1 MERSFDSATL
11 ARSRLAVLSA
21 HLAAAANLPP
31 ILETSPV
38 SAQEIVR
45 PPGNFGGFLTVVDGR
60 TGKKFE
66 LQISEEGTVKATDLK
81 KITTGKQDKGL
92 KLYDPGYLNTAPV
105 RSSICYID
113 GDEGI
118 LRYRGYPIE
127 ELAESSTFVEVA
139 YLLMYANLPSKSQL
153 ANWEFAISQHSAVP
167 QGLLDI
173 IQSMPHDAHP
183 MGVLV
188 SAMSALSV
196 FHPDANPAL
205 RGQSLYQSK
214 QVRDKQIVRILGKA
228 PAIAAAAYLRLAGRP
243 PVLPSNN
250 LSYSENFL
258 YMLDSLGN
266 RSYKPNPRL
275 ARALDILFILHAEH
289 EMNCSTAA
297 ARHLASS
304 GVDVYTA
311 IAGAVGALYGPL
323 HGGAN
328 EAVLKML
335 NEIGTVENIPEFI
348 EGVKNRKR
356 KMSGFGHRVYK
367 NYDPRA
373 KVIRKLAEEVFSIV
387 GRDPLIEV
395 AVALEKAALSDEY
408 FVKRRLYPNVDFYSG
423 LIYRAMGFPTEFF
436 PVLFAIPRMAGYLAH
451 WRESLDDPDTKIM
464 RPQQEVSMSTFL
476 IAMSCPFHPQIFI
489 PLPSCSELPRPLFI
503 SLPNL
508 FPGLAF
514 RSFISKKT
522 MERSFDSATLARSR
536 LAVLSAHLA
545 AAANLP
551 PILETSPVS
560 AQEIVRPPGNF
571 GGFLTVV
578 DGRTGKKF
586 ELQISEEGTVKATDL
601 KKITTGKQD
610 KGLKLYDPG
619 YLNTAP
625 VRSSICYIDGDEG
638 ILRYRGYPIEEL
650 AESSTFVEVAYL
662 LMYANLPSK
671 SQLAN
676 WEFAISQHSAVPQG
690 LLDIIQSM
698 PHDAHPMG
706 VLVSA
711 MSALSVFHPDAN
723 PALRGQSLYQ
733 SKQVRDKQI
742 VRILGKAP
750 AIAAAAYL
758 RLAGRPPVLPSNNLS
773 YSENFLYMLDSLGNR
788 SYKPNPRLARALDI
802 LFILHAE
809 HEMNCSTAAARHLAS
824 SGVDVYTAIAG
835 AVGALYG
842 PLHGGANEAVLKMLN
857 EIGTVE
863 NIPEFIEGVK
873 NRKRKMSGFGHRVYK
888 NYDPRAKVIRKLAEE
903 VFSIVGRDPL
913 IEVAVALEKAAL
925 SDEYFVKRRLYPN
938 VDFYSG
944 LIYRAMGFPTEFFPV
959 LFAIPRMAGYLAHW
973 RESLDDP
980 DTKIMRPQQV
990 YTGAWLRHYISLKE
1004 RTLSAEADKLG
1015 QLAISNATRRRL
1027 SGSRV

>member
-1 MERSFDSATL
+1 MERSFDPATL

-21 HLAAAANLPP
+21 HLAAAASPVSYSGDLPP

-45 PPGNFGGFLTVVDGR
+45 HPGDLGGFLTVVDGR

-66 LQISEEGTVKATDLK
+66 LKISEEGTVKATDLK

-139 YLLMYANLPSKSQL
+139 YLLMYGNLPSKSQL
-153 ANWEFAISQHSAVP
+153 ADWEFAISQHSAVP

-228 PAIAAAAYLRLAGRP
+228 PTIAAAAYLRLTGRP

-304 GVDVYTA
+304 AVDVYTA

-335 NEIGTVENIPEFI
+335 NEIG
-348 EGVKNRKR
+348 K
-356 KMSGFGHRVYK
+356 
-367 NYDPRA
+367 
-373 KVIRKLAEEVFSIV
+373 
-387 GRDPLIEV
+387 
-395 AVALEKAALSDEY
+395 
-408 FVKRRLYPNVDFYSG
+408 
-423 LIYRAMGFPTEFF
+423 
-436 PVLFAIPRMAGYLAH
+436 
-451 WRESLDDPDTKIM
+451 
-464 RPQQEVSMSTFL
+464 
-476 IAMSCPFHPQIFI
+476 
-489 PLPSCSELPRPLFI
+489 
-503 SLPNL
+503 
-508 FPGLAF
+508 
-514 RSFISKKT
+514 
-522 MERSFDSATLARSR
+522 
-536 LAVLSAHLA
+536 
-545 AAANLP
+545 
-551 PILETSPVS
+551 
-560 AQEIVRPPGNF
+560 
-571 GGFLTVV
+571 
-578 DGRTGKKF
+578 
-586 ELQISEEGTVKATDL
+586 
-601 KKITTGKQD
+601 
-610 KGLKLYDPG
+610 
-619 YLNTAP
+619 
-625 VRSSICYIDGDEG
+625 
-638 ILRYRGYPIEEL
+638 
-650 AESSTFVEVAYL
+650 
-662 LMYANLPSK
+662 
-671 SQLAN
+671 
-676 WEFAISQHSAVPQG
+676 
-690 LLDIIQSM
+690 
-698 PHDAHPMG
+698 
-706 VLVSA
+706 
-711 MSALSVFHPDAN
+711 
-723 PALRGQSLYQ
+723 
-733 SKQVRDKQI
+733 
-742 VRILGKAP
+742 
-750 AIAAAAYL
+750 
-758 RLAGRPPVLPSNNLS
+758 
-773 YSENFLYMLDSLGNR
+773 
-788 SYKPNPRLARALDI
+788 
-802 LFILHAE
+802 
-809 HEMNCSTAAARHLAS
+809 
-824 SGVDVYTAIAG
+824 
-835 AVGALYG
+835 
-842 PLHGGANEAVLKMLN
+842 
-857 EIGTVE
+857 VE

-990 YTGAWLRHYISLKE
+990 YKGTWLRHYMSLKE
-1004 RTLSAEADKLG
+1004 RTLSAETDKLG